1 MKKFIFMCML
11 LLCWGCQS
19 TDPLEEAL
27 ELAGENRG
35 ELEQVIAHYSRSP
48 DDSLSLKA
56 AIFLIE
62 NMPGHYTAES
72 EDLQHYR
79 NGMDSLYPQMS
90 NVVKSV
96 VYTIPLRVN
105 LGIHPDRKVEDVK
118 VMKADYLIKHI
129 DNMIAIWEN
138 CTWLKYV
145 SFEEFCEYVLPY
157 RVTNEPIL
165 PSDSTITLW
174 KEIKGKMRH
183 YEYVPSLLSDIKS
196 FQRNI
201 IGNNDDVYFLNMNVA
216 TSPQSTYTFDCLD
229 NCFYNVLGYRLS
241 GIPSTVDFVPFWGHR
256 NGKHYWL
263 TFIEPTSL
271 SHNDSDIRNVRA
283 GKVYRMTYSHHKCP
297 DNNGI
302 DSIPLLF
309 QSPFIKDVSPMYIQV
324 TDVKVSVKNVQK
336 DLYLSVFNNLEWQP
350 IAWGERKGK
359 TVLFKDMGRNLVY
372 LPTYFDGKEKCY
384 LGYPLWVHVNGEIEE
399 LQPDILHKVDLH
411 LTRKYPLTYSK
422 VHWGIDLE
430 GCYLEASNRKDFS
443 NPDTLGRIVSVNPSL
458 GWNHLAVQS
467 LKAYRYWRISKFG
480 RPLPFAEIEFYNG
493 EKELNGYF
501 FQRSGIPS
509 DKAFDKDML
518 TYASYLSWIG
528 LDFKIPTTV
537 TDIRFLP
544 RTDDNGINEGEE
556 YELFY
561 YAEDGW
567 VSLGCKVATSQE
579 LVFPAVPSHALY
591 WLRNTVKGKEER
603 IFIWHD
609 GQCIFL

>member
-1 MKKFIFMCML
+1 MKKFVFMCML

-271 SHNDSDIRNVRA
+271 NHNDSDIRNVRA

-359 TVLFKDMGRNLVY
+359 TVLFNVS
-372 LPTYFDGKEKCY
+372 
-384 LGYPLWVHVNGEIEE
+384 
-399 LQPDILHKVDLH
+399 
-411 LTRKYPLTYSK
+411 SK
-422 VHWGIDLE
+422 
-430 GCYLEASNRKDFS
+430 
-443 NPDTLGRIVSVNPSL
+443 
-458 GWNHLAVQS
+458 
-467 LKAYRYWRISKFG
+467 
-480 RPLPFAEIEFYNG
+480 
-493 EKELNGYF
+493 
-501 FQRSGIPS
+501 
-509 DKAFDKDML
+509 
-518 TYASYLSWIG
+518 
-528 LDFKIPTTV
+528 
-537 TDIRFLP
+537 
-544 RTDDNGINEGEE
+544 
-556 YELFY
+556 
-561 YAEDGW
+561 
-567 VSLGCKVATSQE
+567 
-579 LVFPAVPSHALY
+579 
-591 WLRNTVKGKEER
+591 
-603 IFIWHD
+603 
-609 GQCIFL
+609 